1 VKNRTNFH
9 RVGEASA
16 MSFIAATQFEK
27 ERGVTQIRVTPD
39 IVHFCLKLPR
49 GGGMLREIRALADT
63 QVPVF
68 LVKLI
73 PGGLTFAVRAE
84 HVVGATA
91 LLERRGVEFT
101 TREQMALVSVIAGA
115 MRDLSGVMADI
126 YEALQQAQVAIR
138 QTGDRYDAV
147 HILVDGSEAERAREA
162 LAHRFDQAGGV

>member
-1 VKNRTNFH
+1 
-9 RVGEASA
+9 

-39 IVHFCLKLPR
+39 IVHFCLKLPSD
-49 GGGMLREIRALADT
+49 GGGMLPEIRALAHAKI
-63 QVPVF
+63 PIF

-73 PGGLTFAVRAE
+73 PGGLTLAVRAAN
-84 HVVGATA
+84 VADATS
-91 LLERRGVEFT
+91 LLEHRGVGFT
-101 TREQMALVSVIAGA
+101 TRQDMALVSVIAGA

-147 HILVDGSEAERAREA
+147 HILVDGSEAGTAQKA
-162 LAHRFDQAGGV
+162 LAVRFGQAGGV